1 MSDEDPEAADQKL
14 RRKFKDL
21 SSGLSGIGA
30 AQKAALGLG
39 ASGVFADMASQA
51 ERLNRIVD
59 PVGLRN
65 LTMGINRASLGVSQ
79 SVLDS
84 LHVDSPFGRLAADME
99 RQSKMFESL
108 SLGIDRQMGLVPSI
122 LRNFESSYALGI
134 TQALD
139 LPRIGDTFAA
149 LDIGKYGRIFDNVN
163 ALRGLGLGV
172 EFGDR
177 FSILATGLTEQMQA
191 LGQINSIAAVAQIG
205 LGLSGNIEEMLAR
218 TIAAQEALAEQEQ
231 APVDETTRQ
240 RLSRQ
245 LQLLCNIITILSF
258 FMMVALEIEDRL
270 SDDEN
275 AAIRANTETMQQK
288 QSSIDA
294 LTSQLQEVTAT
305 QEAGTGKDRATDA
318 AITDLLR
325 EIADSLSDQ
334 EEPEGP
340 EAGAHPPPADKA
352 DSGNSLRFAQM
363 SAMRTKRTFDAPLR
377 KSALIGTL
385 RLQSCVMNER

>member
-1 MSDEDPEAADQKL
+1 MSDEDLENKKPKGFGISKLDVEMSDQDREDADQKI

-30 AQKAALGLG
+30 AQNAALGLG

-65 LTMGINRASLGVSQ
+65 LTMGIDRASLGVSQ
-79 SVLDS
+79 SILDS
-84 LHVDSPFGRLAADME
+84 LHIDSPFGRLAADME
-99 RQSKMFESL
+99 RQSKMFDSL

-134 TQALD
+134 TRALD

-191 LGQINSIAAVAQIG
+191 LGQIGSIAAVAQIG

-275 AAIRANTETMQQK
+275 AAIRANTETMQQM

-294 LTSQLQEVTAT
+294 LTSQIQEVTAT
-305 QEAGTGKDRATDA
+305 QEAATEKDRATDA

-340 EAGAHPPPADKA
+340 EAGAHLPPAD
-352 DSGNSLRFAQM
+352 
-363 SAMRTKRTFDAPLR
+363 
-377 KSALIGTL
+377 
-385 RLQSCVMNER
+385 

>member
-1 MSDEDPEAADQKL
+1 MSDEDPENRKPKGFEISKFGVEMSDQDREIADQKL
-14 RRKFKDL
+14 HRKFRDM
-21 SSGLSGIGA
+21 SSGLSGVGA
-30 AQKAALGLG
+30 AQKAAFGLG

-65 LTMGINRASLGVSQ
+65 LTMGIDRASLGISQ
-79 SVLDS
+79 SILEG
-84 LHVDSPFGRLAADME
+84 LHADSPFERLAADME
-99 RQSKMFESL
+99 RQTKMFDTL
-108 SLGIDRQMGLVPSI
+108 SLGIDRQMGLVPGI
-122 LRNFESSYALGI
+122 LRNFEFSYAFGI
-134 TQALD
+134 TRALD

-149 LDIGKYGRIFDNVN
+149 LDIGKYGRIFDSVN
-163 ALRGLGLGV
+163 ALRGLGLDV
-172 EFGDR
+172 EFGER

-191 LGQINSIAAVAQIG
+191 LGQIGSIAASAQIG

-218 TIAAQEALAEQEQ
+218 TIAAQEALAEQER

-270 SDDEN
+270 SDDED
-275 AAIRANTETMQQK
+275 AAIRANTKTMQQM
-288 QSSIDA
+288 QSSTDA
-294 LTSQLQEVTAT
+294 LTSQLQEVTAA
-305 QEAGTGKDRATDA
+305 QEAAIEQDNVTDA

-334 EEPEGP
+334 VGTELPG
-340 EAGAHPPPADKA
+340 AGAHPPPAD
-352 DSGNSLRFAQM
+352 
-363 SAMRTKRTFDAPLR
+363 
-377 KSALIGTL
+377 
-385 RLQSCVMNER
+385 

>member
-1 MSDEDPEAADQKL
+1 MSDEESNGGKPKGFDISKLGAEMSDEDRKAADQKL
-14 RRKFKDL
+14 RRKLKDL

-65 LTMGINRASLGVSQ
+65 LTMGIDRTSLGISQ
-79 SVLDS
+79 SILDS

-99 RQSKMFESL
+99 RQSEMFDGL

-134 TQALD
+134 TRVLD

-149 LDIGKYGRIFDNVN
+149 LDIGKYGRIFDNLN

-177 FSILATGLTEQMQA
+177 FSILATSLTEQMQA
-191 LGQINSIAAVAQIG
+191 LGQIGSIAAAAQIG

-218 TIAAQEALAEQEQ
+218 TIAALAVASRKVVWLLLEQLWLEFV
-231 APVDETTRQ
+231 PV
-240 RLSRQ
+240 L
-245 LQLLCNIITILSF
+245 
-258 FMMVALEIEDRL
+258 
-270 SDDEN
+270 
-275 AAIRANTETMQQK
+275 
-288 QSSIDA
+288 
-294 LTSQLQEVTAT
+294 
-305 QEAGTGKDRATDA
+305 
-318 AITDLLR
+318 
-325 EIADSLSDQ
+325 
-334 EEPEGP
+334 
-340 EAGAHPPPADKA
+340 H
-352 DSGNSLRFAQM
+352 
-363 SAMRTKRTFDAPLR
+363 
-377 KSALIGTL
+377 
-385 RLQSCVMNER
+385 RLQGRLAGQG